1 MLSIPPLAIAAFT
14 GFLSGFLLSIP
25 VGPINLT
32 ILNEGARR
40 GFKVAL
46 LISIGAVLMEVI
58 YCAIAFTGFASFFQ
72 HGFIKASMELF
83 SFVFMLYLG
92 IKFLLART
100 VPTSTR
106 IATRIEE
113 RLHPHSAFM
122 IGFVRTMA
130 NPGVLLGWI
139 ILSAG
144 FISHDW
150 VQPTESGKIACIL
163 GVAGGTLLWFLGL
176 SWLAAR
182 GHGRFTEKTLLK
194 MEHISGVCMLLLAMG
209 YGANI
214 IWQLAHHKV
223 HG

>member
-1 MLSIPPLAIAAFT
+1 MFPIPPLALAVFT
-14 GFLSGFLLSIP
+14 GFISGFLLSIP

-46 LISIGAVLMEVI
+46 LISIGAVIMEVI

-72 HGFIKASMELF
+72 HKVIKAAMELF

-92 IKFLLART
+92 IKFLMART
-100 VPTSTR
+100 VPVAGR
-106 IATRIEE
+106 IETRIEE

-139 ILSAG
+139 VLSAG
-144 FISHDW
+144 FIAHDW
-150 VQPTESGKIACIL
+150 VQPTGECKTACIL
-163 GVAGGTLLWFLGL
+163 GVAGGTGVWFLGL
-176 SWLAAR
+176 SWFAAR
-182 GHGRFTEKTLLK
+182 GHGRLTEKGLLR

-214 IWQLAHHKV
+214 IWQLAHRKV
-223 HG
+223 GG